1 MVQFPFLWG
10 GTVTNSIHAF
20 CDDILADHDAT
31 ALAALIA
38 GGHIHPREALHAALA
53 RLDQV
58 EPHLH
63 ALALDRRDDALQRAE
78 KNAFSGFFA
87 GVPTLIKDNTDIA
100 GQPSGHGAVAVHP
113 RPARRTSAFA
123 HQYLAQGFN
132 LLGKS
137 RMPEFGFNGS
147 TEFDG
152 AEATHNPWQTSHSS
166 GGSSGGAAALV
177 AAGVVPLAHGNDG
190 GGSIRIPA
198 AACGLVG
205 LKPSRGRLV
214 DGEAARALPINIVS
228 EGVLTRSVR
237 DTANFF
243 HAAEQHY
250 RNRKLPT
257 LGRVE
262 GPGKARLR
270 IGVMPDSI
278 TGTRSCPQTRAAV
291 ATTAEQLERLGHR
304 VEEAQIPLPQ
314 RFVDDFLL
322 YWAFLSFMVSRFGR
336 YMLSPDFNG
345 AELDNLSQGLARYY
359 RAHLKNTPA
368 MLWQLRRTR
377 HTYAQ
382 TFMHYDAILSP
393 VVAHTTPKLGY
404 LSPAQPFDTLMER
417 LVAYTSFTP
426 ANNAAGSPAISLPM
440 AATPDGLPVGIML
453 SGRHGGERQLLELA
467 FELEAAHPF
476 RRLGR
481 QDAG

>member
-1 MVQFPFLWG
+1 MTDSL
-10 GTVTNSIHAF
+10 HAF
-20 CDDILADHDAT
+20 RDDILADHDAT

-38 GGHIHPREALHAALA
+38 RGDIHPREALAAALA

-58 EPHLH
+58 EPRLN
-63 ALALDRRDDALQRAE
+63 ALALDNRENALKEAE
-78 KNAFSGFFA
+78 KNTFSGFFA
-87 GVPTLIKDNTDIA
+87 GVPSLIKDNTDTA
-100 GQPSGHGAVAVHP
+100 GHPTGHGAAAVHP

-123 HQYLAQGFN
+123 RQYLAQGFN

-152 AEATHNPWQTSHSS
+152 ADPTRNPWHTAYSS
-166 GGSSGGAAALV
+166 GGSSGGTAALV

-257 LGRVE
+257 VGRVQ
-262 GPGKARLR
+262 GPGQARLR
-270 IGVMPDSI
+270 IGIMPDSI

-291 ATTAEQLERLGHR
+291 ADTATLLESLGHR
-304 VEEAQIPLPQ
+304 VAEAQIPLPQ

-336 YMLSPDFNG
+336 HMLSPDFNA
-345 AELDNLSQGLARYY
+345 AELDNLSQGLARYF
-359 RAHLKNTPA
+359 RAHLKSTPA
-368 MLWQLRRTR
+368 MLWQLRRTQR
-377 HTYAQ
+377 TYAQ
-382 TFMHYDAILSP
+382 AFRHYDAILSP
-393 VVAHTTPKLGY
+393 VVAHTTPELGY
-404 LSPAQPFDTLMER
+404 LSPAQPFETLMER

-426 ANNAAGSPAISLPM
+426 ANNAAGSPAISLPL
-440 AATPDGLPVGIML
+440 AQTDTGLPIGIML

-467 FELEAAHPF
+467 FELEAARPF
-476 RRLGR
+476 RRLGHT
-481 QDAG
+481 QTGQAQF